1 LHKKNIMKQFIKSKV
16 FKGEVA
22 RLTVFIDFEDE
33 HDDQI
38 YTENQLL
45 QSFQKKEKELEL
57 EISELIRKYLGKQ
70 FTLESI
76 SIKKGSITIIAI
88 IAATIATFDLISKY
102 KDFIDSLDLIKNQVS
117 RLINRFIRRN
127 QPQHI
132 QQQQHHHQQPAVM
145 VNTTISLDIYSLV
158 DPEPN
163 NIYSLVKFLIYY
175 LALVNLLLLGILTF
189 HLLFHY

>member
-1 LHKKNIMKQFIKSKV
+1 MKQFIKSKV

>member
-1 LHKKNIMKQFIKSKV
+1 MRQFIKSKV

-22 RLTVFIDFEDE
+22 RLTVLIDFEDE

-57 EISELIRKYLGKQ
+57 EISELISKYLGKQ
-70 FTLESI
+70 YTLESI

-102 KDFIDSLDLIKNQVS
+102 KDFIDSLDLLKNQVS
-117 RLINRFIRRN
+117 RLINRYIRRN

-132 QQQQHHHQQPAVM
+132 QQQQHHQQPAVI
-145 VNTTISLDIYSLV
+145 VTTTISLDIFSLV
-158 DPEPN
+158 DPEPI
-163 NIYSLVKFLIYY
+163 NIYSLLKFLIYY

-189 HLLFHY
+189 HFLFH